1 MKMWTIILAAVV
13 SAAPADAADAPA
25 AVNTLSATGQGN
37 WEIICHIV
45 RPGGESLNR
54 ILDAGHDHYSDAN
67 LLRASCDVKN
77 ANRAP
82 LIVSISAPALKC
94 PFKVAETGACE
105 QSFAKGRAGSF
116 ELSAGTRR

>member
-1 MKMWTIILAAVV
+1 MWAIILASVA
-13 SAAPADAADAPA
+13 SAAPAGAAHSPA
-25 AVNTLSATGQGN
+25 AASTISATGQGN

-45 RPGGESLNR
+45 RPGGETINR
-54 ILDAGHDHYSDAN
+54 ILDAGHDHYSDAS

-82 LIVSISAPALKC
+82 LAVSISAPAMKC
-94 PFKVAETGACE
+94 PFKVSDNGACE

-116 ELSAGTRR
+116 ELRAATPR